1 MTHSFRATLEIIG
14 INPFVFVP
22 ENILEELFMEAK
34 KRSGYIPISGTINGK
49 SYTQTLVKYSGEWRL
64 YINTL
69 MLKDSPKRI
78 GEEIEVVV
86 GIDHSDRSI
95 PVHPKLKAALKAD
108 PEAKKVFDGLPP
120 SRRKEIV
127 RYINNLKTEESVD
140 KNIVKSIDFLL
151 GKARFVGRDKP

>member
-1 MTHSFRATLEIIG
+1 MCYQFRATLEIIG

-22 ENILEELFMEAK
+22 ENILEELFIEAK

-49 SYTQTLVKYSGEWRL
+49 PYTQTLVRYSGHWRL
-64 YINTL
+64 YINTT

-78 GEEIEVVV
+78 GEEVDVVV
-86 GIDHSDRSI
+86 RIDHSDRSI
-95 PVHPKLKAALKAD
+95 PVHPRLEAALKAE
-108 PEAKKVFDGLPP
+108 PGAKKVFDELPP
-120 SRRKEIV
+120 SRRKEVV

-140 KNIVKSIDFLL
+140 KNISKAIDFLL

>member
-1 MTHSFRATLEIIG
+1 MSHQFVATLEIIG

-22 ENILEELFMEAK
+22 ENILEELFLEAK

-49 SYTQTLVKYSGEWRL
+49 PYTQTLVRYSGHWRL
-64 YINTL
+64 YINTM

-78 GEEIEVVV
+78 GEEIEVSIA
-86 GIDHSDRSI
+86 IDHSDRTI
-95 PVHPKLKAALKAD
+95 PVHPKLEAALKAK
-108 PEAKKVFDGLPP
+108 PEAKKVFDELPP

-140 KNIVKSIDFLL
+140 KNIAKAIDFLL